1 MKTPNYFL
9 KLVLIIGSV
18 VALVTSIANESE
30 QELDIIRFQNVP
42 VPTVLTTYQ
51 NLSGQELVIDSRA
64 KTSKSQ
70 ITLRIPAD
78 PNVPPLTQEETLER
92 IRKALIQQ
100 AGIVV
105 TPLDSKRTS
114 VTFNDALPIY

>member
-1 MKTPNYFL
+1 MKTPNHFL

-18 VALVTSIANESE
+18 VALGTSIANESE
-30 QELDIIRFQNVP
+30 EEYDIIRFQNVP
-42 VPTVLTTYQ
+42 VPTVLTTYK
-51 NLSGQELVIDSRA
+51 NLSGQDLVIDSRA
-64 KTSKSQ
+64 KASKSQ

>member
-1 MKTPNYFL
+1 MKTPNHFL

-18 VALVTSIANESE
+18 VMLGTSIANESE
-30 QELDIIRFQNVP
+30 EEFDIIRFLNVP
-42 VPTVLTTYQ
+42 VPTVLTTYK

-64 KTSKSQ
+64 KASKSQ

-105 TPLDSKRTS
+105 TPLDPKRAS

>member
-1 MKTPNYFL
+1 MKNPNHFL

-18 VALVTSIANESE
+18 VALGTSIANESE
-30 QELDIIRFQNVP
+30 EEFDIIRFLNVP
-42 VPTVLTTYQ
+42 VPTVLTTYK

-64 KTSKSQ
+64 KASKSQ

-105 TPLDSKRTS
+105 TPLDTKRAS

>member
-1 MKTPNYFL
+1 MKTPKHFL
-9 KLVLIIGSV
+9 KLILVIGSV
-18 VALVTSIANESE
+18 VALGTSIANESE
-30 QELDIIRFQNVP
+30 EELDIIRFQNVP
-42 VPTVLTTYQ
+42 VPTVLTTYK

-64 KTSKSQ
+64 KASKSQ

-114 VTFNDALPIY
+114 VTFNDALAIY